1 MTDKDKSRELLEQ
14 LYPLFE
20 RHFHWFRRTQ
30 AGNFSVYPRP
40 GGDNSEGYRWRG
52 RTPGHTLTSGL
63 DDYPRAE
70 PPHPGELHLDALA
83 WVGAMA
89 GALETAARYLDIDAG
104 VYTRQLE
111 DVRHNLDAIHWDETA
126 SAYCDATV
134 GSDEQF
140 HHVCHLGYMSL
151 MPLLLGHLN
160 STHKRL
166 SAVLD
171 LLEDPTRLWSPYGLR
186 SLSADDPHYH
196 TDEDYWRGAVWMNIN
211 VLAVLRLRDIGKH
224 DNAGGVRARR
234 LATDLRTR
242 VIDTVYRSW
251 EKTGFV
257 WEQYNDQT
265 GEGQRSR
272 AFTGWTASV
281 ILLMGLDD
289 IATDRPDEVQRTGFT
304 AWSSMSGILFTTGI
318 VLLVV
323 FRRQMLEICRRVV
336 PRLLEAVRAA
346 PVRRQY
352 EEVVDLDELEHPDHS
367 RTD

>member
-1 MTDKDKSRELLEQ
+1 MANEDKARELLEQ
-14 LYPLFE
+14 MYPLFE
-20 RHFHWFRRTQ
+20 RHYDWFRRTQ

-40 GGDNSEGYRWRG
+40 GGGNREGYRWRG

-89 GALETAARYLDIDAG
+89 GALETTARYLDKDAG

-111 DVRHNLDAIHWDETA
+111 DVRHNLDAIHWDETV
-126 SAYCDATV
+126 SAYCDASV
-134 GSDEQF
+134 GSDDQF
-140 HHVCHLGYMSL
+140 QHVCHLGYMSL

-160 STHKRL
+160 STHERL

-171 LLEDPTRLWSPYGLR
+171 LLENPKRLWSPYGLR
-186 SLSADDPHYH
+186 SLSAEDPYYH

-242 VIDTVYRSW
+242 VVDTVYRSW

-257 WEQYNDQT
+257 WEQYNDQS

-289 IATDRPDEVQRTGFT
+289 IATDRSGEVQRTGFT
-304 AWSSMSGILFTTGI
+304 ARSSVSGILFTTSI
-318 VLLVV
+318 VLLVI

-336 PRLLEAVRAA
+336 PRLLEAVTAS

-367 RTD
+367 RAD